1 MTKRKLDLVPATST
15 SSEGPADRE
24 DGCMTR
30 RAILATLAAAA
41 LTACSSTTVIATP
54 GDSGAGTDDGGG
66 TDDAGTDDAGTDSS
80 TVACK
85 PVGTNAGALT
95 GYPQGKWK
103 AVGEF
108 IIGHDADGLFA
119 FSTVCTHDGCTIGA
133 PSATTGATVCP
144 CHGARF
150 DGNGAVVQGPARNP
164 LPHYALMVC
173 NGKVYVD
180 TTSEV
185 AASTRT
191 PAA

>member
-1 MTKRKLDLVPATST
+1 MTKRHLDLVPPPST
-15 SSEGPADRE
+15 SSEGAADRE

-41 LTACSSTTVIATP
+41 LTACSSTTVIAA
-54 GDSGAGTDDGGG
+54 GDSGAGTDDGG

-95 GYPQGKWK
+95 GYPQGSWK
-103 AVGEF
+103 AMGKF
-108 IIGHDADGLFA
+108 IVGHDADGLFA

-180 TTSEV
+180 TSSEV